1 MENKMKNALIAAAAL
16 AFLLSGAAAQ
26 AEEMMHKEC
35 MPMVKTGN
43 QDADFIRN
51 MIPHH
56 KMALDMAEKQLKD
69 GKDKEARSMAENIIS
84 AQKKEI
90 ADMEAWL
97 KSHK

>member
-1 MENKMKNALIAAAAL
+1 MKNVFIAAASLAL
-16 AFLLSGAAAQ
+16 LITGSAAQ
-26 AEEMMHKEC
+26 AAEMAHKEC

-69 GKDKEARSMAENIIS
+69 GKDAEARSMAEKIIS

-90 ADMEAWL
+90 ADMEEWL
-97 KSHK
+97 KTHKNR